1 MASVFRKHRA
11 AQVSSADFPVVGIGA
26 SAGGLDA
33 FHAFFEKMPADCGM
47 AFVVILHLPPDRKS
61 MLIEILTRWT
71 SMPVLEGA
79 DGTRVEPNHVYV
91 PPPHGVITMID
102 AHLSVEASA
111 DQTDHQ
117 FRPIDG
123 FFDSLGTVLK
133 ERAVGIVLSGTG
145 SDGALGLKAIKERGG
160 LTIAQGRRGGA
171 PQYAEMP
178 AGAIATGA
186 VDLVAPVEEIPAH
199 LLRLKRTLAESP
211 AGVDGASSEIAR
223 IEICTILR
231 AQLGHDFSD
240 YRRQTFLRRVERR
253 MQVRNLATLEE
264 YIAMLNADPA
274 EATLLFRDLLI
285 RVTSFFRDRETFQI
299 LADEII
305 PRLFDGKMADGVVR
319 VWVPG
324 CATGEEA
331 YSLAMLLREHM
342 DSLIAKPRVQVFAT
356 DIDDL
361 AIATARIGR
370 YPKTLI
376 EGLDDARRER
386 FFNHSHGSFCVA
398 REIRDLCTFSVHNLV
413 RDPPFSQMS
422 LVSCRNLLIYLNA
435 ELQGRLIPVFH
446 YALIPGGILLLGGS
460 ESVAQ
465 HPSLFETVDK
475 KARIFRRRQGRGPE
489 LNLRWQHPRSTSLGP
504 SSDGGHPMSAVQGL
518 ARREASA
525 AGGRATDEAGS
536 AARYDRLL
544 GPVTPTPEI
553 VVELQRALAETG
565 AEHQLLAEEYQT
577 ALEELRSANEELHS
591 VNEELQSTNEEL
603 ETSKEELQSLNEELH
618 TVNIRLTEKIEE
630 LDQANSDLRN
640 LFESTEIATVFLD
653 RHLVI
658 RSFTPAIAT
667 LYNLIPSDQGRP
679 LTDIVSR
686 LDYDSLRED
695 VAFVLAKLE
704 PLERRIVRDDRSVHY
719 VMRILPYREP
729 DSTVTGVLI
738 TFIDVTSIV
747 RAEEALVAAD
757 VRKDVFLATLSHEL
771 RNPLAP
777 IRIAARLL
785 QAPDLDPDELR
796 HAQDIIARQ
805 VGHMSSLLDD
815 LLDVSRITRGAFLL
829 KKAYVDLQVLM
840 DEAIEAA
847 QAAIDAK
854 QHTLRLERPAEPILL
869 EVDPVR
875 VTQVITNLLTNA
887 VKYTPSGGVIQ
898 MGTRFEAQH
907 LAVFVRDSGIGLSA
921 EAMPRVFD
929 MFTRIEPEADPSEG
943 GLGIGLS
950 LAKGLIELHGGQ
962 IEVRSAGRGQGS
974 EFVICLPRSLIIDAS
989 TRGPA
994 RPNAAADPM
1003 APRRILVADDNRDSA
1018 DTMGMLLQLSGHEVH
1033 VAHSGEE
1040 ALETA
1045 KRVRPDVGIFDIG
1058 MPDLSGYELAER
1070 IRHEAWGAGMT
1081 LIAVTGWG
1089 QDADRRRALAAGFD
1103 HHFTKP
1109 IEPDQLERL
1118 FSAAPHGA

>member
-1 MASVFRKHRA
+1 M
-11 AQVSSADFPVVGIGA
+11 SSAEFPVVGIGA

-33 FHAFFEKMPADCGM
+33 FHAFFEKMPANCGM
-47 AFVVILHLPPDRKS
+47 AFVVILHLPADHKS
-61 MLIEILTRWT
+61 MLIEILDRWT
-71 SMPVLEGA
+71 SMPVLEGV
-79 DGTRVEPNHVYV
+79 DGTRLEPNHVYV
-91 PPPHGVITMID
+91 PPPHGVTTVVD
-102 AHLSVEASA
+102 AHLSVEAPA
-111 DQTDHQ
+111 DGTDRQ
-117 FRPIDG
+117 FRPIDD

-160 LTIAQGRRGGA
+160 FTIAQGKNGSA
-171 PQYAEMP
+171 PQYGEMP

-186 VDLVAPVEEIPAH
+186 VDLVAPVEEIPGH
-199 LLRLKRTLAESP
+199 LLRLKRTLIESP
-211 AGVDGASSEIAR
+211 AGGVEGGASSESAR
-223 IEICTILR
+223 IEICAILR
-231 AQLGHDFSD
+231 SHLGHDFSD

-253 MQVRNLATLEE
+253 RQVLNLATLEE
-264 YIAMLNADPA
+264 YIATLNANPA

-305 PRLFDGKMADGVVR
+305 PRLFDGKMADSVVR
-319 VWVPG
+319 VWVPA

-331 YSLAMLLREHM
+331 YSLAMLLREHL
-342 DSLIAKPRVQVFAT
+342 DSLTAKPKVQIFAT

-361 AIATARIGR
+361 AIATARLGR
-370 YPKTLI
+370 YPRTLV
-376 EGLDDARRER
+376 EGVDDARRQR
-386 FFNHSHGSFCVA
+386 FFNHSHGSYCVA

-435 ELQGRLIPVFH
+435 ELQGRVIPVFH

-465 HPSLFETVDK
+465 HPGLFEAVDK
-475 KARIFRRRQGRGPE
+475 KARIFRRRQGRSPE
-489 LNLRWQHPRSTSLGP
+489 LNLRWQYPRSTSLGP
-504 SSDGGHPMSAVQGL
+504 SSDGGHPMGSVQSL
-518 ARREASA
+518 AQGEAWA
-525 AGGRATDEAGS
+525 ARGRAADEADRPS
-536 AARYDRLL
+536 STRHDRLL

-553 VVELQRALAETG
+553 IVELQRALAETG
-565 AEHQLLAEEYQT
+565 AELQLLAEEHQT

-618 TVNIRLTEKIEE
+618 TVNVRLTEKIEE
-630 LDQANSDLRN
+630 LGQANGDLRN

-686 LDYDSLRED
+686 LEYDSLRED
-695 VAFVLAKLE
+695 VAFVLANLE
-704 PLERRIVRDDRSVHY
+704 PLERRIVRDDRSAHY

-729 DSTVTGVLI
+729 DSAVTGVLI
-738 TFIDVTSIV
+738 TFVDVTSIV

-785 QAPDLDPDELR
+785 QAPDLDPGELR

-815 LLDVSRITRGAFLL
+815 LLDVSRITRGSFLL
-829 KKAYVDLQVLM
+829 KKTYVDLQVLM
-840 DEAIEAA
+840 DEAIEAV

-854 QHTLRLERPAEPILL
+854 QHTLRVERPAQPILL

-875 VTQVITNLLTNA
+875 MTQVITNLLTNA
-887 VKYTPSGGVIQ
+887 VKYTPSGGLIQ
-898 MGTRFEAQH
+898 MGTRFEAQQ
-907 LAVFVRDSGIGLSA
+907 LCIFVRDSGIGLSA
-921 EAMPRVFD
+921 EAMERVFD
-929 MFTRIEPEADPSEG
+929 MFARIEAETGPSEG

-950 LAKGLIELHGGQ
+950 LAKGLVELHGGHIQ
-962 IEVRSAGRGQGS
+962 VRSAGRSQGS
-974 EFVICLPRSLIIDAS
+974 EFVICLPRSLIVDAS
-989 TRGPA
+989 ADWPA
-994 RPNAAADPM
+994 HPGAAAEPT
-1003 APRRILVADDNRDSA
+1003 APLRRILVADDNRDSA

-1033 VAHSGEE
+1033 LAHSGRD

-1089 QDADRRRALAAGFD
+1089 QDTDRRRALAAGFD
-1103 HHFTKP
+1103 HHLTKP
-1109 IEPDQLERL
+1109 IEPDQLEGL
-1118 FSAAPHGA
+1118 FNGAAPRGA